1 MSEEIKRSQILES
14 LPLGSWQFHAKVG
27 STNDLALDWARA
39 GAGDWSLVLADE
51 QSSGR
56 GRGKRQW
63 VTRPGSAL
71 AMSLVLRPHP
81 DEADHIPRF
90 TALAALGL
98 IRALARW
105 DLRAELK
112 WPNDV
117 LLGGKKAA
125 GVLVEADWQGK
136 ALQALVVGMGV
147 NVLAGSVPAADL
159 TRYPATCV
167 ANALGCPVDRWEL
180 LGYILEEMLALRGV
194 LTEQT
199 FLDAWNNAL
208 AFRGEWVWFRAP
220 GGEAQQVSL
229 TGLGPGGGL
238 IYENKRGEMVTAVA
252 GEILMAYN

>member
-1 MSEEIKRSQILES
+1 MSEEKKRRQILES
-14 LPLGSWQFHAKVG
+14 LPLGSWQYYAKVG
-27 STNDLALDWARA
+27 STNDLALEWAQA
-39 GAGDWSLVLADE
+39 GAPDLSLVLADE

-81 DEADHIPRF
+81 DEAGHIPRF

-105 DLRAELK
+105 GLRAELK

-147 NVLAGSVPAADL
+147 NVMPDSVPAA
-159 TRYPATCV
+159 RYPATCV
-167 ANALGCPVDRWEL
+167 ADALGSLVDRWEL
-180 LGYILEEMLALRGV
+180 LGFILEEMLTLRGA
-194 LTEQT
+194 LPAQT
-199 FLDAWNNAL
+199 FLEAWNDAL
-208 AFRGEWVWFRAP
+208 AFRGEWVWFRMP
-220 GGEAQQVSL
+220 GGEAQRVSL
-229 TGLGPGGGL
+229 TGLDPGGGL
-238 IYENKRGEMVTAVA
+238 IYERKSGEIVTVVA